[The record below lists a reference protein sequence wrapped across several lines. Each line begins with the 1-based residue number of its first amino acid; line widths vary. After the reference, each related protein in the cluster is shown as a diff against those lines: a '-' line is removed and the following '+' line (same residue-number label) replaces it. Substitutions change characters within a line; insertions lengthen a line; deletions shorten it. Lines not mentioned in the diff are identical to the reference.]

1 METFKAI
8 SKYSNLHVFKN
19 LEDWEAYLQKCDGEV
34 LVIQVAITSN
44 NNLIVETVFSPLLE
58 KYRNETKI
66 VDKTEEKVK
75 TKQEQDLENALDTVL
90 NKDPFGDVYSGWKL
104 KDIVDT
110 DPEWID
116 KAIKDLK
123 NTFIK
128 DKLILIKNNYR

>member
-1 METFKAI
+1 METLKVT
-8 SKYSNLHVFKN
+8 SKYSNLYCFKN
-19 LEDWEAYLQKCDGEV
+19 LHECEEFCKSLPKGFIIQFGFHEDY
-34 LVIQVAITSN
+34 I
-44 NNLIVETVFSPLLE
+44 LIETVNLADLE
-58 KYRNETKI
+58 KYRNETKL
-66 VDKTEEKVK
+66 VDKNEEKVK

-104 KDIVDT
+104 KDIMEN

-128 DKLILIKNNYR
+128 DKLILIKNNYK

>member
-1 METFKAI
+1 METFRAT
-8 SKYSNLHVFKN
+8 SKYSNLHIFKS
-19 LEDWEAYLQKCDGEV
+19 LEDWENYLLKYDGEV

-44 NNLIVETVFSPLLE
+44 NNLIVETVFLPLLE
-58 KYRNETKI
+58 KYRNETKTI
-66 VDKTEEKVK
+66 DKNEEKVK
-75 TKQEQDLENALDTVL
+75 NKEDQALENALDTVL

-104 KDIVDT
+104 KDIMEN

-128 DKLILIKNNYR
+128 DKLILIKNNYK